1 MENLSPGQLLVIFC
15 GIILAVAGAVNTLG
29 SAAEKIAKAWRAA
42 KAPNDTQDERLA
54 ALEHHMKEVDEYLAM
69 DKRRLDTMDE
79 GNRVTQRALLALL
92 AHGIDG
98 NNVEQMEKAKSA
110 LEEHLINR

>member
-1 MENLSPGQLLVIFC
+1 MGFLEIAGLVL
-15 GIILAVAGAVNTLG
+15 GGILALAGAISTLG
-29 SAAEKIAKAWRAA
+29 GAAGHIAKAWRAA
-42 KAPNDTQDERLA
+42 KAPNDRQDERLA
-54 ALEHHMKEVDEYLAM
+54 ALEDHMKEVDEYLAL